1 VISPKSIKETC
12 EPKKVSLVLPWFCK
26 NMKNKEKILTGAKEL
41 FYKYGIKNI
50 TMDEIARHL
59 AISKKTIYFAFPD
72 KDNLVNSLMLRDLKA
87 NHKEFDEIFE
97 KSENV
102 VDEVFTIM
110 KKMTEIFSNCNP
122 VMYYDLQKFY
132 PQTWKLFTDF
142 REKFILS
149 HVERSIESG
158 KKDGLVRLDANTK
171 ILAHLRME
179 EIAMALS
186 GTTFPQDKFNMLD
199 VQLMLA
205 EHFLYGICTLKGHK
219 LINKYKEI
227 NEEE

>member
-1 VISPKSIKETC
+1 
-12 EPKKVSLVLPWFCK
+12 
-26 NMKNKEKILTGAKEL
+26 
-41 FYKYGIKNI
+41 
-50 TMDEIARHL
+50 MDEIARHL

-72 KDNLVNSLMLRDLKA
+72 KDNLVNSLMLRDLKV

-97 KSENV
+97 RSDNV

-179 EIAMALS
+179 EISMAMS
-186 GTTFPQDKFNMLD
+186 GTTFPHDKFNMLD
-199 VQLMLA
+199 VQLTLA

>member
-1 VISPKSIKETC
+1 
-12 EPKKVSLVLPWFCK
+12 
-26 NMKNKEKILTGAKEL
+26 MKNTEKILSGSKEL

-59 AISKKTIYFAFPD
+59 AISKKTIYHAFPD
-72 KDNLVNSLMLRDLKA
+72 KDSLVNSLMIKDLKA
-87 NHKEFDEIFE
+87 NHEDFDEIFNR
-97 KSENV
+97 SANV
-102 VDEVFTIM
+102 VDEIFNIM

-132 PQTWKLFTDF
+132 PQSWKLFNDF
-142 REKFILS
+142 REKFILT
-149 HVERSIESG
+149 HVERSIEKG
-158 KKDGLVRLDANTK
+158 KKDGLVRLDVNTK

-179 EIAMALS
+179 EISMAMS
-186 GTTFPQDKFNMLD
+186 GIAFPHDKFNMLD
-199 VQLMLA
+199 VQLALT

>member
-1 VISPKSIKETC
+1 
-12 EPKKVSLVLPWFCK
+12 
-26 NMKNKEKILTGAKEL
+26 MKNKEKILNGAKEL

-59 AISKKTIYFAFPD
+59 AISKKTIYSAFPD
-72 KDNLVNSLMLRDLKA
+72 KDTLVNSLMIRDLKV
-87 NHKEFDEIFE
+87 NHKDFDEIFN
-97 KSENV
+97 KSDNI
-102 VDEVFTIM
+102 VDEIFIIM

-122 VMYYDLQKFY
+122 IMYYDLQKFY
-132 PQTWKLFTDF
+132 PQTWKLFNDF

-149 HVERSIESG
+149 HVERSIEEG
-158 KKDGLVRLDANTK
+158 KKEGLVRLDVNTK

-179 EIAMALS
+179 EISMAMS
-186 GTTFPQDKFNMLD
+186 GTFPPDRFNMLD
-199 VQLMLA
+199 VQLALA

>member
-1 VISPKSIKETC
+1 
-12 EPKKVSLVLPWFCK
+12 LPWFCK

>member
-1 VISPKSIKETC
+1 
-12 EPKKVSLVLPWFCK
+12 
-26 NMKNKEKILTGAKEL
+26 MKNKEKILTGAKEL

>member
-1 VISPKSIKETC
+1 
-12 EPKKVSLVLPWFCK
+12 
-26 NMKNKEKILTGAKEL
+26 MKNTEKILAGSKEL

-59 AISKKTIYFAFPD
+59 AISKKTIYNDFPD
-72 KDNLVNSLMLRDLKA
+72 KDTLVNSLMLADLKK
-87 NHKEFDEIFE
+87 NHKEFDEIFNNAI
-97 KSENV
+97 NV
-102 VDEVFTIM
+102 VDEIFVIM

-142 REKFILS
+142 RVKFILD
-149 HVERSIESG
+149 HVERSIEKG
-158 KKDGLVRLDANTK
+158 KEDGLVRLDVNTK

-179 EIAMALS
+179 EIAMAMS
-186 GTTFPQDKFNMLD
+186 GTTFPHDKFNMLD
-199 VQLMLA
+199 VQLALA

>member
-1 VISPKSIKETC
+1 MQDKKSFHSFVPLLQK
-12 EPKKVSLVLPWFCK
+12 
-26 NMKNKEKILTGAKEL
+26 MKNKEKILSGAKEL

-59 AISKKTIYFAFPD
+59 AISKKTIYHAFPD
-72 KDNLVNSLMLRDLKA
+72 KDALVNSLMLKDLKT
-87 NHKEFDEIFE
+87 NHKDFDEIFN
-97 KSENV
+97 KSVNV
-102 VDEVFTIM
+102 VDEIFIIM

-142 REKFILS
+142 REKYILA
-149 HVERSIESG
+149 HVERSIEKG
-158 KKDGLVRLDANTK
+158 KKEGLVRPDINTK

-179 EIAMALS
+179 EIAMAMS
-186 GTTFPQDKFNMLD
+186 GSSFPADKFSMLD
-199 VQLMLA
+199 VQLALA

>member
-1 VISPKSIKETC
+1 
-12 EPKKVSLVLPWFCK
+12 
-26 NMKNKEKILTGAKEL
+26 MKNKEKILTGAKEL

-102 VDEVFTIM
+102 VDEVFTIR

>member
-1 VISPKSIKETC
+1 
-12 EPKKVSLVLPWFCK
+12 
-26 NMKNKEKILTGAKEL
+26 MKNKEKILTGAKEL

-59 AISKKTIYFAFPD
+59 AISKKTIYHVFPD
-72 KDNLVNSLMLRDLKA
+72 KDTLVNSLMLNDLKN
-87 NHKEFDEIFE
+87 NHREFDGIFNQA
-97 KSENV
+97 ENV
-102 VDEVFTIM
+102 VDEVFMIM

-132 PQTWKLFTDF
+132 PQTWQHFIDF
-142 REKFILS
+142 REKFILM
-149 HVERSIESG
+149 HVERSIEKG
-158 KKDGLVRLDANTK
+158 KKEGLVRLDVNTK

-179 EIAMALS
+179 EISMAMN
-186 GTTFPQDKFNMLD
+186 GGVFPTDKFSVLD
-199 VQLMLA
+199 VQLALA

-219 LINKYKEI
+219 LVNKYKEI